1 MFCINFVQKSGQGIR
16 MCLAKKR
23 SLILPV
29 DLPECEDQ
37 KQHNADKKGEQND
50 FKVVDKSKGLTG
62 IDSRNDIAEHP
73 AVVL

>member
-1 MFCINFVQKSGQGIR
+1 MR
-16 MCLAKKR
+16 LAKKR
-23 SLILPV
+23 SLILLV

-62 IDSRNDIAEHP
+62 IDSRNDIAEHL

>member
-1 MFCINFVQKSGQGIR
+1 MR
-16 MCLAKKR
+16 LAKKR

-37 KQHNADKKGEQND
+37 DQHNADKKGEQND

>member
-1 MFCINFVQKSGQGIR
+1 MR
-16 MCLAKKR
+16 LAKKR

-29 DLPECEDQ
+29 DPECEDQ
-37 KQHNADKKGEQND
+37 DQHNADKKANRND

-62 IDSRNDIAEHP
+62 IDCRNDIAGHP